1 MSAGFGVA
9 ASLASALATTSPGGL
24 RNAAVTVVCGI
35 LFRGERLFWW
45 QVVGLCGTV
54 SAVGLIVTG

>member
-9 ASLASALATTSPGGL
+9 ASLGIGIGDHITRGL

-35 LFRGERLFWW
+35 LFRGERLFCW
-45 QVVGLCGTV
+45 QVVGFFGTV
-54 SAVGLIVTG
+54 SAWA

>member
-1 MSAGFGVA
+1 LV
-9 ASLASALATTSPGGL
+9 TTSPGGL
-24 RNAAVTVVCGI
+24 GNAAVTVVCGI

>member
-1 MSAGFGVA
+1 VESSSG
-9 ASLASALATTSPGGL
+9 AS
-24 RNAAVTVVCGI
+24 
-35 LFRGERLFWW
+35 ERLFWW